1 MRMNDDTLADLS
13 EREREVASAF
23 FGGQDVDEIAAAFC
37 ISPHTV
43 QNHFKSIFRKL
54 GVHSKV
60 ELLRRLRPGS

>member
-1 MRMNDDTLADLS
+1 MNEGTLADLS
-13 EREREVASAF
+13 KREQEVASAF
-23 FGGQDVDEIAAAFC
+23 FGGQDRDEIAAAFF

-60 ELLRRLRPGS
+60 ELLRRLRRGS